1 MARQLIGK
9 VLIYSRDDTQVEAEC
24 AGPRWF
30 GGCPRAAAGERV
42 ACAGRRVVVMTD
54 EGREI
59 VLEVEPDATACPLVA
74 FPLGAGDGER
84 VEDAS

>member
-1 MARQLIGK
+1 MARHLIGK
-9 VLIYSRDDTQVEAEC
+9 VLIYSPDGTQVEAEC

-30 GGCPRAAAGERV
+30 GGCPRAAAGEKV
-42 ACAGRRVVVMTD
+42 ACAGRRVVVVTD

-59 VLEVEPDATACPLVA
+59 VLEVEPDATACPLVVLS
-74 FPLGAGDGER
+74 LGAGDGER